1 MQKKPFLAYIFL
13 FFSVLTVNSGYGQQP
28 LQQQDPELT
37 WERAIDL
44 WNKEKYAA
52 AQKHFVDAAK
62 MYENRNSSRIA
73 DCHFY
78 SAYCALKLYNKDAEF
93 RFRRFLELHPEDPR
107 DNLSYFLLGK
117 NNFER
122 KKYPKTLEWFTQI
135 KPDRLPTENVPDFYY
150 YKAFSLFKTE
160 QYKDAQLN
168 FNKNLNPDDPY
179 YHPAVYY
186 TAYIDYTNEHY
197 QSALEGFQLLS
208 NEEGF
213 SELVPYYVAQIYFL
227 QERYK
232 ELIEYAEPWISKVST
247 KRKREMSRLLAE
259 AYFHEENYEK
269 SLEYFPNY
277 FESPSGINR
286 DDYYAYGYSLYKTG
300 SYDEAL
306 IQFNRV
312 INEKDELTQI
322 TLLNMGDCYL
332 KIEKFKHAQNA
343 FKNASQIDYDPSIKE
358 EAFFNYAKLSYQLSF
373 DPFDEAI
380 QAFEKYLDTYPHSD
394 KKDEAYI
401 FLLNVYMKTKNYKSA
416 LDVIEKIRYPD
427 YKVKTA
433 YQIAVYNI
441 AVEYYQLKNY
451 DEALRWFQYVA
462 KYDFEKVTLAESY
475 FWQGE
480 LKFKKKNYRG
490 AIDSYSQFIAA
501 AQSYQSK
508 YFSRA
513 YYGQAYAQLKLKA
526 YSKASENYHQFIHFD
541 KGKNVKLN
549 ADSEQRIGDIYFLQK
564 KYDMSIQYFKSAIDK
579 TDFDKDYALFQIA
592 MSEGYL
598 GNSDDKI
605 FTLNRLIEELPE
617 SVYRPQAIFEKGT
630 SYFESENYQIAL
642 ETFSSLEQSYPNSKF
657 ISDSYLKKGLIYI
670 KLHDDEASK
679 EAFLYVFNNF
689 PNSKAS
695 NEALIS
701 LKEVDMAT
709 FTRLAK
715 ESGYA
720 DISEE
725 DVDAANFEEAEDKYL
740 SGNYERASFLL
751 AHYLEG
757 FPNGRFRQ
765 NAHYYKADCH
775 VRLEEEQ
782 SALSEFE
789 YLLEQPGNPYYEN
802 ALYMASSLAVKLED
816 LQKAY
821 QYYQLLYQASEN
833 KQYHLEAL
841 GYIVEAGFKHAEHL
855 KVIAWAKEIR
865 ADDKWSDS
873 KKQRALLLQV
883 NSHLQ
888 LDEKAEAIALI
899 KNINEGLIDES
910 TAELNYKKSEW
921 LYQDGKYKEAEEA
934 IYFLLQNFG
943 AYGEWRARGFIL
955 LGDVYLGLEDPF
967 QAKATWQS
975 VIDHH
980 DGQDLVNIASQ
991 KLAALIAAEE
1001 EENKVTEDEME
1012 IDYNKNEKQIIEEQ
1026 GDTLLETQ
1034 VEILRTDSIDEND
1047 K

>member
-1 MQKKPFLAYIFL
+1 MQKQPFLAYIIL
-13 FFSVLTVNSGYGQQP
+13 FFSFLSINYSYGQQP
-28 LQQQDPELT
+28 IQQQDPEAT

-44 WNKEKYAA
+44 WNKEKYSA
-52 AQKHFVDAAK
+52 AQKQFIDAAK
-62 MYENRNSSRIA
+62 MYENENSSRVA

-78 SAYCALKLYNKDAEF
+78 TAYCALKLYNKDAEF

-117 NNFER
+117 YNFER
-122 KKYPKTLEWFTQI
+122 KKYPKTLDWFAQI
-135 KPDRLPTENVPDFYY
+135 KVDRLAKEYVSDFYY
-150 YKAFSLFKTE
+150 YKAFSLFKTDE
-160 QYKDAQLN
+160 YKEAQLN
-168 FNKNLNPDDPY
+168 FSKNLSTDDPY
-179 YHPAVYY
+179 YHPALYY

-197 QSALEGFQLLS
+197 QSALEGFQLLA

-269 SLEYFPNY
+269 SLEYFPAY
-277 FESPSGINR
+277 FNSPSGINR
-286 DDYYAYGYSLYKTG
+286 DDYYAYGYSLYKTA
-300 SYDEAL
+300 SYAEAI

-312 INEKDELTQI
+312 INEKDALTQI

-332 KIEKFKHAQNA
+332 KTEKFKHAQNA
-343 FKNASQIDYDPSIKE
+343 FKNASQFDYDPSIKE

-373 DPFDEAI
+373 NPFDEAI
-380 QAFEKYLDTYPHSD
+380 QAFEKYLDTYPHSE

-401 FLLNVYMKTKNYKSA
+401 FLLNVYMKTKNYRSA

-433 YQIAVYNI
+433 YQLAVYNV
-441 AVEYYQLKNY
+441 AVEYYQAKNY
-451 DEALRWFQYVA
+451 DEAQRWFQYVS

-490 AIDSYSQFIAA
+490 AVEMYGLFISAA
-501 AQSYQSK
+501 ESYQSV

-513 YYGQAYAQLKLKA
+513 YYGKAYSQLRLKA
-526 YSKASENYHQFIHFD
+526 YTKASENYHQFIHFD
-541 KGKNVKLN
+541 KGKNVNLN

-564 KYDMSIQYFKSAIDK
+564 NYEMAIKYFKSALDK
-579 TDFDKDYALFQIA
+579 SDFDKDYALFQIA

-598 GNSDDKI
+598 ENTDDKI
-605 FTLNRLIEELPE
+605 FTLNRLIDELPE

-630 SYFESENYQIAL
+630 SYFESENYHIAL
-642 ETFSSLEQSYPNSKF
+642 ETFESLEKDYPNSKF
-657 ISDSYLKKGLIYI
+657 IADSYLKKGLIYI
-670 KLHDDEASK
+670 KLQDKEASK
-679 EAFLYVFNNF
+679 EAFLYVFNNY

-695 NEALIS
+695 HEALIS

-720 DISEE
+720 GITEE
-725 DVDAANFEEAEDKYL
+725 DVDAANFEEAEDNYL
-740 SGNYERASFLL
+740 SGKYERSAYLFQ
-751 AHYLEG
+751 HYLEG

-765 NAHYYKADCH
+765 NAHFYKADCH
-775 VRLEEEQ
+775 VRMDQ
-782 SALSEFE
+782 KDSALTQFE
-789 YLLEQPGNPYYEN
+789 YLLEHPGSPYYEN
-802 ALYMASSLAVKLED
+802 ALYMASSLSVESNE

-821 QYYQLLYQASEN
+821 TYYQLLYQSSEN

-841 GYIVEAGFKHAEHL
+841 GYILEAGYLHAEYL
-855 KVIAWAKEIR
+855 KVINWAREIR
-865 ADDKWSDS
+865 EDAKWSDS
-873 KKQRALLLQV
+873 KQQRALLLQI

-888 LDEKAEAIALI
+888 LDEKATAIALI
-899 KNINEGLIDES
+899 DAVNFDLIDEN
-910 TAELNYKKSEW
+910 TAELSYKRSEW
-921 LYQDGKYKEAEEA
+921 LYQDMKYKEAEESL
-934 IYFLLQNFG
+934 YFLLQNFG

-980 DGQDLVNIASQ
+980 DGEDLVNIAIQ
-991 KLAALIAAEE
+991 KLDALVAAEE
-1001 EENKVTEDEME
+1001 EENKVLEEELE
-1012 IDYNKNEKQIIEEQ
+1012 IDYNKDEKLIIEEVS
-1026 GDTLLETQ
+1026 DTLLEPQ
-1034 VEILRTDSIDEND
+1034 VEILGTDSIDENE